1 MKTTHVRRPCI
12 SFPCKILIALVCL
25 AGLARGQ
32 SAGVLGGNYLR
43 YGRILTIN
51 PHGGKIPPQLLHQIN
66 LEGELLLIKHRL
78 LGIAIPANF
87 YYQIDF
93 CPDMETYRRFGQ
105 LALGQD
111 LRGALG
117 VTVCQLFRRP
127 NGNAMME
134 TTVPS
139 QVICYY
145 NHDQPWETL
154 STVLHEMCHAVIFSD
169 YGVMPLWLQ
178 EGLPD
183 WFSSRKYFLETSK
196 KIVDLESYNRH
207 MDLVQGM
214 DRDEFIDF
222 IAATEYGE
230 WKNQFGDVGI
240 GYFLAQTLIDF
251 FIGNVDAQPFF
262 RQGLAKAKAKSDWQ
276 FQRSITFAK
285 YIEENWPGGISLL
298 LKDWKNWYKIQ
309 SRPKPANELEPYL
322 DANRRRFFE
331 MVRDVRA
338 KQVVTDAD
346 RYTLVSQ
353 WLAFKRLEVDDLTS
367 KLEQSYHHGEN
378 TALRDRQ
385 WYLQQFANKDHAFR
399 SPATEAHRQHLCK
412 TTKPNLQDLY
422 YTRTVPYQ
430 SLEWYLNLNIVTGGA
445 PRPEFPAATKL
456 MKEDFRWPGLDA
468 WQANMIFT
476 NLFTSYIGQSE
487 QPLPPR
493 LRPGALGPFTQA
505 LRENNLDAAYA
516 LKAVGGSVERDP
528 ITGQTLKLNL
538 ARTRIDDGD
547 LEHLALLFQPLAL
560 DLSDTDIGGLKA
572 FQHLAGWTSLRRLNL
587 RNTRITADLVENLK
601 RLAPT
606 LVIIQ

>member
-66 LEGELLLIKHRL
+66 MEGELLLLKHKL
-78 LGIAIPANF
+78 LGIAIPDNF

-93 CPDMETYRRFGQ
+93 CPDRETYRRYGQ
-105 LALGQD
+105 LVLGSD
-111 LRGALG
+111 PGGSLG
-117 VTVCQLFRRP
+117 LTRIPILRRP
-127 NGNAMME
+127 DGDIME
-134 TTVPS
+134 RPAVPL
-139 QVICYY
+139 QIVCYY
-145 NHDQPWETL
+145 NHDEPWETL
-154 STVLHEMCHAVIFSD
+154 PTVLHEMCHAVVGSN
-169 YGVMPLWLQ
+169 YGAMPLWLS
-178 EGLPD
+178 EGLPN
-183 WFSSRKYFLETSK
+183 WFSTRKYFLGSDK
-196 KIVDLESYNRH
+196 KVNLMNSYNRH

-240 GYFLAQTLIDF
+240 GYFLAQTLMDF

-276 FQRSITFAK
+276 FERSITFAK
-285 YIEENWPGGISLL
+285 YIEENWPGGIRLL

-338 KQVVTDAD
+338 KQVVTDVD

-367 KLEQSYHHGEN
+367 KLEQSYNHSEN
-378 TALRDRQ
+378 TTLRARQ

-399 SPATEAHRQHLCK
+399 SPATEAHRRHLLS

-430 SLEWYLNLNIVTGGA
+430 SLEWYLNLNIVTGAA

-456 MKEDFRWPGLDA
+456 MKEDFRWPSLDA

-476 NLFTSYIGQSE
+476 NLFTSHIGQPE
-487 QPLPPR
+487 QLPPPR
-493 LRPGALGPFTQA
+493 LRPEARGPFTQA

-516 LKAVGGSVERDP
+516 LKAVGGSVEHDP
-528 ITGQTLKLNL
+528 LTGQVLKLNL

-572 FQHLAGWTSLRRLNL
+572 FHHLSGWTSLRRLNL
-587 RNTRITADLVENLK
+587 RNTRITAHLVENLK
-601 RLAPT
+601 RLAPS
-606 LVIIQ
+606 LLIE